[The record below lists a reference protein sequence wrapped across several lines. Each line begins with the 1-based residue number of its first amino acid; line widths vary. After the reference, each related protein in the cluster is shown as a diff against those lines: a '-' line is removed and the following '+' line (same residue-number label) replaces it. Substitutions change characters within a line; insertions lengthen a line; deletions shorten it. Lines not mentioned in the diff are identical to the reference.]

1 MKRINKIYNNYIV
14 TKPWGEEYTIF
25 HNKDKLAV
33 TLVKIKPKKTT
44 SLHCHPTKKTGFIIL
59 KGNPCIQIGIHK
71 KNTWKSKPLSIL
83 VIRPGLFH
91 SIKNSNNSNA
101 IVALEFESPYLK
113 NDLIRFK
120 DRYGRKKKGYE
131 SKRFMKKLTKN
142 DIRFKMNK
150 LKNIYNLYDK
160 KIIIEKINNRKQIL
174 RFNNK
179 SVTAILDGKLTNN
192 KKQTV
197 LSYGE
202 IIKTTSLKILT
213 KHYKI
218 NKPFLAMNVA

>member
-44 SLHCHPTKKTGFIIL
+44 SLHCHPAKKTGFIIL

-91 SIKNSNNSNA
+91 SIKNSNNSNS